1 MWCSFDYINLSGMWL
16 RYVGVGLSLEW
27 QYVYALWLAKQVKH
41 QIVIFWNSCMCSVGC
56 ASIFIMQKMFSMVE
70 VNTKVVNNYI
80 ILLVLKSHDSR
91 PDGLDEIIK
100 CSVMFCM

>member
-1 MWCSFDYINLSGMWL
+1 
-16 RYVGVGLSLEW
+16 
-27 QYVYALWLAKQVKH
+27 
-41 QIVIFWNSCMCSVGC
+41 
-56 ASIFIMQKMFSMVE
+56 MVE

-80 ILLVLKSHDSR
+80 IFLVLKSHDSR